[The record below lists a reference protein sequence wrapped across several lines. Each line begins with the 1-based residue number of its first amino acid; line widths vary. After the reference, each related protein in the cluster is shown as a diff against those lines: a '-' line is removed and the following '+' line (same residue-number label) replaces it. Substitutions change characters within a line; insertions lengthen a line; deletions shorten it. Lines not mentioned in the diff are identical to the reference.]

1 MHIQTWLRHL
11 LQAATLL
18 LCSFN
23 LAHAGEPP
31 AEPILRFD
39 LGEHTATTWS
49 IASDDAGCY
58 VVTASQDKTARV
70 WRVADGQLLTTL
82 RIPIGSGNEGKLFAV
97 ALSPDGQTVALG
109 GWAKVGD
116 SSHSIFLF
124 DRASGRLLR
133 RLTGLPNAI
142 GHLAFS
148 LDGRSLAAT
157 LGDDGLRL
165 FSVADGRL
173 LAQDTDYAAQ
183 SYSVQFSPRPGK
195 TQEQRLVTT
204 SYDGALRLYRWENK
218 QLTLLAKRSAP
229 GGSRPFAARFSPDGT
244 QIAVGF
250 ADTPAAFDS
259 QHRAF
264 VAEQALNA
272 PILTAPGLNV
282 SDWFNT
288 AVPKLNGLPLKL
300 KTNEMSRSLALL
312 PDGSGFAL
320 GTEWRLRLCNRN
332 GTQRWQQAIPDVVW
346 AVNVSQDGD
355 WVVAA
360 YGDGSLRWHRASDG
374 AEQLAF
380 FPMRIRNAGCCGRLP
395 ATTMPRPVRKI

>member
-39 LGEHTATTWS
+39 LGEHTAVIRS
-49 IASDDAGCY
+49 IASDDAGRY
-58 VVTASQDKTARV
+58 VVTVSDDKTARV
-70 WRVADGQLLTTL
+70 WRVAGGQLLTTL

-109 GWAKVGD
+109 GWTKVGD

-124 DRASGRLLR
+124 DRASSRLLR
-133 RLTGLPNAI
+133 RLTGLPNVI

-148 LDGRSLAAT
+148 PDGRSLAAT

-173 LAQDTDYAAQ
+173 LAQDTDYGAA

-250 ADTPAAFDS
+250 YETP
-259 QHRAF
+259 
-264 VAEQALNA
+264 
-272 PILTAPGLNV
+272 
-282 SDWFNT
+282 
-288 AVPKLNGLPLKL
+288 
-300 KTNEMSRSLALL
+300 
-312 PDGSGFAL
+312 
-320 GTEWRLRLCNRN
+320 
-332 GTQRWQQAIPDVVW
+332 
-346 AVNVSQDGD
+346 AVNVLNAADLSFDYAPDTAGVDANLSSVAWSLQGDFLVAGGRAQAQFDGR
-355 WVVAA
+355 WQCFSAA
-360 YGDGSLRWHRASDG
+360 GQLTATERLATGQWRAT
-374 AEQLAF
+374 
-380 FPMRIRNAGCCGRLP
+380 R
-395 ATTMPRPVRKI
+395 

>member
-39 LGEHTATTWS
+39 LGEHTAMIRR
-49 IASDDAGCY
+49 IASAAAGHY
-58 VVTASQDKTARV
+58 VVTASADKTARV

-82 RIPIGSGNEGKLFAV
+82 RIPIGSGDESKLYAV
-97 ALSPDGQTVALG
+97 VLSPDGQTVVLG
-109 GWAKVGD
+109 GWTDDENSAY
-116 SSHSIFLF
+116 LF

-133 RLTGLPNAI
+133 HLTGLPNVI
-142 GHLAFS
+142 NHLAFS
-148 LDGRSLAAT
+148 PDGRTLAAT
-157 LGDDGLRL
+157 LGGNNGLRL

-173 LAQDTDYAAQ
+173 LAQDTDYGAA
-183 SYSVQFSPRPGK
+183 SYSVQFSLRPGK

-204 SYDGALRLYRWENK
+204 SDDGALRLYRWENK

-229 GGSRPFAARFSPDGT
+229 GGSQPYAARFSPDGT